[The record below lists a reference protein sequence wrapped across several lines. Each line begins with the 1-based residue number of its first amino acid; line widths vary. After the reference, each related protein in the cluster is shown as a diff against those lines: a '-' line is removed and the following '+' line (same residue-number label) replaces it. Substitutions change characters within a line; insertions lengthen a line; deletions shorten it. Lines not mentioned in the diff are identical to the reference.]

1 MGKTDR
7 QMLLEL
13 RYGKSIRELIE
24 DTLQQYQGQLHCATR
39 TAVQLD
45 VSPSTL
51 RLWTERLGIDVRG
64 YAAAERGEAQD

>member
-13 RYGKSIRELIE
+13 RHGKSIRELIQA
-24 DTLQQYQGQLHCATR
+24 TLQQHQGHRHCATR

-64 YAAAERGEAQD
+64 YAAAERGEDQD